1 MNRKK
6 LSELGNYY
14 ICEVHNWDFEPEDYC
29 PECKGEERA
38 TERIIKLL
46 KEYWTES
53 NRTWIPIHEA
63 IALIKGEQK

>member
-1 MNRKK
+1 MTPGEGIR
-6 LSELGNYY
+6 NYY
-14 ICEVHNWDFEPEDYC
+14 RNQGAEL
-29 PECKGEERA
+29 ER
-38 TERIIKLL
+38 ERIIKLL